1 MNQSYFQ
8 SQDFKRT
15 SGQMSDTGL
24 KFLFKWLGIGI
35 KSIASFIKMLISS
48 LLGK

>member
-8 SQDFKRT
+8 SQEFKSQ
-15 SGQMSDTGL
+15 SGKMSESGL

-35 KSIASFIKMLISS
+35 KAFAEFVKMMVSS